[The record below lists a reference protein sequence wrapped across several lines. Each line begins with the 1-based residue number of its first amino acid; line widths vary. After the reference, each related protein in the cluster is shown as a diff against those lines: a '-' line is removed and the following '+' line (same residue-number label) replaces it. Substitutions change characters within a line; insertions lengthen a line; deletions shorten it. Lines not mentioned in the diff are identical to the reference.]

1 VAEGR
6 DVRIIRGYLARAIV
20 GTSALVLAVLLAL
33 GGFIEFVGQLDDVGV
48 GRYGLLQ
55 GLAYALMK
63 LPDMAFT
70 MLPMAVLLGGLL
82 GLGAL
87 AGGSEMIA
95 LRAAG
100 ASPVALARAVVVT
113 GLVMALVAAG
123 LGLYVAPPLERYSR
137 QFRTFA
143 MHGPSGLASS
153 ESAWVRDGDVIMNV
167 SRLGDPTT
175 FGGVY
180 LFRLDGGG
188 RLASVA
194 RADSA
199 VAGDGN
205 EWTLENYSESRFTDA
220 GVAVRRERR
229 YAETT
234 GMSPELLSLSVIRP
248 EALDGVALWRYIDYL
263 RSNEL
268 DSRRFEVE
276 LWRRIAAA
284 AALPA
289 MCVLALTFAFGQL
302 RRAGTGARMLIGI
315 VIGLGYFLVARALA
329 DGGEVYNLDPALVG
343 WLPTVLL
350 AVAAA
355 IALARTR

>member
-1 VAEGR
+1 
-6 DVRIIRGYLARAIV
+6 VRIVRGYLARAIA
-20 GTSALVLAVLLAL
+20 GTTALVLGVLLAL
-33 GGFIEFVGQLDDVGV
+33 AGFIEFVGQLDDVGV
-48 GRYGLLQ
+48 GEYGMLQ
-55 GLAYALMK
+55 GIAYAVMK

-100 ASPVALARAVVVT
+100 VSSAALARAVVAT
-113 GLVMALVAAG
+113 GLVVALLAAV
-123 LGLYVAPPLERYSR
+123 LGLAVAPPVERYSR

-143 MHGPSGLASS
+143 MHGPSGLASA

-167 SRLGDPTT
+167 SRLGDPTS

-180 LFRLDGGG
+180 LFRLEGEG

-194 RADSA
+194 RADAAS
-199 VAGDGN
+199 AGDGN
-205 EWTLENYSESRFTDA
+205 EWTLENYVESRFTEG
-220 GVAVRRERR
+220 GVDVRRERR

-234 GMSPELLSLSVIRP
+234 GMSPELLGLSVVRP

-263 RSNEL
+263 RGNEL

-276 LWRRIAAA
+276 LWRRVAAA
-284 AALPA
+284 AAIPA
-289 MCVLALTFAFGQL
+289 MCVLALAFAFGQL

-315 VIGLGYFLVARALA
+315 VVGLGYFLLARSLA
-329 DGGEVYNLDPALVG
+329 DGGEVYDLNPALVG
-343 WLPTVLL
+343 WLPTLL
-350 AVAAA
+350 LCAAA
-355 IALARTR
+355 AVALARAR

>member
-1 VAEGR
+1 M
-6 DVRIIRGYLARAIV
+6 RIVRGYLARAVIA
-20 GTSALVLAVLLAL
+20 TTALVLGVLLSL

-48 GRYGLLQ
+48 GQYGILQ
-55 GLAYALMK
+55 GLAYAAMK

-87 AGGSEMIA
+87 ASGSEMIA

-100 ASPVALARAVVVT
+100 ASPASLARAVLATGVGLALFTVV
-113 GLVMALVAAG
+113 

-137 QFRTFA
+137 QYRTFA
-143 MHGPSGLASS
+143 MHGPSGLASA

-167 SRLGDPTT
+167 VRLGDPEL

-180 LFRLDGGG
+180 LFRLGRDGQ
-188 RLASVA
+188 LASMA

-199 VAGDGN
+199 GVGDGN
-205 EWTLENYSESRFTDA
+205 EWTLNNYAESRFVGD
-220 GVAVRRERR
+220 GVDVRRVRR

-234 GMSPELLSLSVIRP
+234 GMSPDLLGLSVVRP
-248 EALDGVALWRYIDYL
+248 EALDGVALWRYISYL
-263 RSNEL
+263 RRNEL

-276 LWRRIAAA
+276 FWRRIAASA
-284 AALPA
+284 AVPA
-289 MCVLALTFAFGQL
+289 MCVLALAFAFGQM
-302 RRAGTGARMLIGI
+302 RRAGTGARMVIGI
-315 VIGLGYFLVARALA
+315 VIGLGYFLFSRSLA
-329 DGGEVYNLDPALVG
+329 DGGEVYNLDPVFVG

-350 AVAAA
+350 AMAAG